1 MTENKQYI
9 HECIQRDRL
18 DDIIEQLRSIENK
31 LHGVNGNNGL
41 FGRVVKLEQQTN
53 YVRVWVERFIVA
65 LLSSTFAFVW
75 QRIVERV

>member
-31 LHGVNGNNGL
+31 LYGLNVLLLRFCLPRLRL
-41 FGRVVKLEQQTN
+41 FGNV
-53 YVRVWVERFIVA
+53 
-65 LLSSTFAFVW
+65 S
-75 QRIVERV
+75 